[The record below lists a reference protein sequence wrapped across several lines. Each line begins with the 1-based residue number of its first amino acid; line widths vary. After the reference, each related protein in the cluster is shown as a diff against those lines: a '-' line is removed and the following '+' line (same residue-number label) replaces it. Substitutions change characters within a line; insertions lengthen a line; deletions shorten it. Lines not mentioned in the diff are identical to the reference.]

1 MAANLLYRFGLRSY
15 LCLLAILIALPVYWM
30 VITRIQDGREEEV
43 QKLHLSAERLTRL
56 VSENLGQTVEGA
68 RQLLLSLAN
77 TKDVVSRD
85 PAECH
90 RLFAQ
95 IRQNCTHYANIGL
108 TQGDGLNLAGALSL
122 TNSINSSDRP
132 WFQRLQQKR
141 AFVVGDYQIGK
152 VTGRPGI
159 NFAFPLPDQPAE
171 APVASV
177 YLALDLAHL
186 SHLLAAVP
194 QIPDAAIVIMD
205 QRGTILARHP
215 EGEKWVG
222 QRQSNFVRVQAQ
234 IVSANRQ
241 LLEMT
246 GIDGMPRLYCFT
258 RVPGSDGGLIAG
270 VGLSKAAVL
279 AASRNELRSQLLTLS
294 VITGTML
301 LVLWLFGNLLV
312 LQPVRKLTHVAE
324 LLAQGRLDVRA
335 GAQHGPLELQHLGNC
350 FDGMAVAVQKHVQQL
365 LHAEN
370 QLNQLNQE
378 LEARVRARTAELSAA
393 LSSLN
398 QKTGELDGLNERFE
412 LAANAAGI
420 GIWDWDVPRN
430 QLVWDDRMYRLYGI
444 CPEDFSGAYLAWING
459 IHPEDRARGDEEIR
473 RALAGEQAFDTQFRV
488 VWPTGEV
495 HWIKAH
501 ARVLRDASGQPL
513 RMIGVNYDITERQR
527 VQAALE
533 QAKLAAEDTTRA
545 KSEFLANM
553 SHEIRTP
560 MNGVIGMTNLLM
572 NTTLHA
578 TQRRYAEALRDSSEA
593 LLEIVNNVLDISKIE
608 ARKITLHVS
617 DFDLR
622 ELLESTLELLGERA
636 AAKGLE
642 LNGLVAA
649 DVPRRL
655 RGDAGRFRQV
665 LTNLVGNAIKF
676 TLHGEVTV
684 QITAASADPTQGL
697 WRVAVVDTGIGIAA
711 ADQHRLFQTF
721 SQVESSATRRF
732 EGTGLGLAISKQLVE
747 LMGGQIGM
755 ASIPGTG
762 STFWFTLPLEAAL
775 SPALPDDPPVA
786 LNGIRVLIVDD
797 HATNRLILEQQVRD
811 WSMDPTCVTNA
822 EEALQHLR
830 SAASGAIPFAIAIL
844 DMNMPVTDGLT
855 LACQIKADPAISG
868 TRLILLSSS
877 LQTPTDVWKAAGIS
891 NSATKP
897 IRQRQL
903 RECLVAALDASAAM
917 PPLQPG
923 TTDVRPMPYR
933 VLLAEDNPI
942 NQLVTVAQLKSFG
955 YKVDVVANGE
965 EALHA
970 VCTRQYNYR
979 LILMD
984 CQMPGMDGYEATR
997 QIRRAEQTGQLPFHY
1012 IIALTAQALA
1022 EDQEACLASGMND
1035 YVAKPVRE
1043 AELLAALT
1051 RGIAAVRAE
1060 SPAPAN
1066 ATSAPDTRSLRV
1078 TEAPAPAAHT
1088 IPPAVDLHALREAA
1102 QQDPILLQNL
1112 LDVFWQ
1118 QAEKTLRE
1126 LDAAIQAGNAAQLQ
1140 RLAHK
1145 LRGASA
1151 SMGMQ
1156 AMLPTLLELER
1167 LGEKR
1172 QTAGAAAWLRQA
1184 EQQLLAARAF
1194 MQKQRPESTHT

>member
-1 MAANLLYRFGLRSY
+1 MATNLLYRFGLRSY
-15 LCLLAILIALPVYWM
+15 LCLLALLIALPIYWM
-30 VITRIQDGREEEV
+30 VITRIQEAREAEV
-43 QKLHLSAERLTRL
+43 QNLQQDTARMTRL

-77 TKDVVSRD
+77 TKEVASRD
-85 PAECH
+85 PAECQ
-90 RLFAQ
+90 RMFVQ
-95 IRQNCTHYANIGL
+95 IKQKCPYYANIGL
-108 TQGDGLNLAGALSL
+108 AQGDGLNLAGVQPT
-122 TNSINSSDRP
+122 TNSVNSSDRP

-141 AFVVGDYQIGK
+141 DFVVGDYQIGK
-152 VTGRPGI
+152 VTGKPGI

-194 QIPDAAIVIMD
+194 QIPDAVLVIMD
-205 QRGTILARHP
+205 HRGTILARHP
-215 EGEKWVG
+215 EGAKWVG
-222 QRQSNFVRVQAQ
+222 QLQSNFDRVQAQ
-234 IVSANRQ
+234 IVSTNSQ
-241 LLEMT
+241 FLEMSW
-246 GIDGMPRLYCFT
+246 IDGMPRLYCFA
-258 RVPGSDGGLIAG
+258 RVPGSDGGMIAG

-279 AASRNELRSQLLTLS
+279 AASRHELQHQIMTLS
-294 VITGTML
+294 VITFTML
-301 LVLWLFGNLLV
+301 LVLWFFGNLLV

-335 GAQHGPLELQHLGNC
+335 GAQHGPLELQRLGNC

-378 LEARVRARTAELSAA
+378 LEERVRARTAELSAA
-393 LSSLN
+393 VSSLH
-398 QKTGELDGLNERFE
+398 QKTGEMDRLNERFE

-444 CPEDFSGAYLAWING
+444 RPEDFSGAYLAWING
-459 IHPEDRARGDEEIR
+459 VHPEDRARGDEEIR

-488 VWPTGEV
+488 VWPTGEI
-495 HWIKAH
+495 HWIKAQ

-513 RMIGVNYDITERQR
+513 RMTGVNYDITEHQR
-527 VQAALE
+527 AQSALE
-533 QAKLAAEDTTRA
+533 QAKLAAEDATRA

-560 MNGVIGMTNLLM
+560 LNGVIGMTNLLL
-572 NTTLHA
+572 NTPLHA

-593 LLEIVNNVLDISKIE
+593 LLGIVNNILDISKIE
-608 ARKITLHVS
+608 ARKITLNVS

-636 AAKGLE
+636 ATKGLE

-649 DVPRRL
+649 DVPHRL
-655 RGDAGRFRQV
+655 RGDAGRLRQV
-665 LTNLVGNAIKF
+665 LTNLIGNAIKF

-684 QITAASADPTQGL
+684 QITAATADPTQGL

-721 SQVESSATRRF
+721 SQVESSSARRF
-732 EGTGLGLAISKQLVE
+732 EGTGLGLSISKQLVE
-747 LMGGQIGM
+747 LMGGRIGM
-755 ASIPGTG
+755 SSTPGTG
-762 STFWFTLPLEAAL
+762 STFWFTLPLEVAL
-775 SPALPDDPPVA
+775 SPAIPDDPPLA
-786 LNGIRVLIVDD
+786 LNGIRILIVDD
-797 HATNRLILEQQVRD
+797 HATNRLILEQQVKD
-811 WSMDPTCVTNA
+811 WSMEPACVPNA
-822 EEALQHLR
+822 EEALRRLR
-830 SAASGAIPFAIAIL
+830 SAASGAAPFAIAIL

-855 LACQIKADPAISG
+855 LARQIKADPAISG

-877 LQTPTDVWKAAGIS
+877 LQTPPEVWKAAGIA

-897 IRQRQL
+897 IRQRHL
-903 RECLVAALDASAAM
+903 RECLIAAM
-917 PPLQPG
+917 DSSAVTPTLQPEP
-923 TTDVRPMPYR
+923 TDARPLPYR

-955 YKVDVVANGE
+955 YPVDVVTNGE
-965 EALHA
+965 AALQA
-970 VCTRQYNYR
+970 VRTRQHNYR

-997 QIRRAEQTGQLPFHY
+997 QIRRAEQTGQLPVHY
-1012 IIALTAQALA
+1012 IIALTAQALI
-1022 EDQEACLASGMND
+1022 EDQKACLSSGMDD

-1043 AELLAALT
+1043 AELQAALA
-1051 RGIAAVRAE
+1051 RGIAAVRAG
-1060 SPAPAN
+1060 SPAPTP
-1066 ATSAPDTRSLRV
+1066 ATPAPDTRMLRV
-1078 TEAPAPAAHT
+1078 TETPALAAHAH
-1088 IPPAVDLHALREAA
+1088 PPAVDLQALREAA

-1118 QAEKTLRE
+1118 QADNTLRE
-1126 LDAAIQAGNAAQLQ
+1126 LDTAIQAGNATQLQ
-1140 RLAHK
+1140 HLAHK
-1145 LRGASA
+1145 LRGSSA
-1151 SMGMQ
+1151 SLGMQ
-1156 AMLPTLLELER
+1156 AMLPSLHELEH

-1184 EQQLLAARAF
+1184 EQQLMATRAF
-1194 MQKQRPESTHT
+1194 MQTQRPELAE